1 MKIIYEYEKKD
12 VVAGKLWYYPTFGEV
27 LLTYADNESDCLG
40 DKCEFITR
48 RFGLITRRNS
58 FVLLRPTIKEDF
70 LSTVRILGIT
80 HEIPG

>member
-40 DKCEFITR
+40 DK
-48 RFGLITRRNS
+48 FGLITRRNS